1 MAITSIV
8 VVLLT
13 LLLCSSSPS
22 AVLSRPVTHSHHTHH
37 QAATTTT
44 TTTTTTLDVSASIQ
58 QTLQVLSTQKPQQQQ
73 QQQQQQMG
81 VSETQEAPPQEL
93 ISVTLHPRSSLHA
106 PAHEDYRS
114 LTLARL
120 RRDSARVRSLTLK
133 HDLALNGV
141 KKSDLKPTTTTT
153 TSSPDAHLEASDLEG
168 PIISGMSQGSGEY
181 FSRVGIGRPPKSLY
195 MVLDTGSDVTWV
207 QCAPCTDCYQ
217 QADPI
222 YQPSASSSFSSIP
235 CDTPQ
240 CQSLDVYACRNN
252 SCLYQVSYGDGSYTV
267 GDYVSETLTL
277 GTTPVENIAIG
288 CGHDNEGLFVG
299 AAGLLGLGGGALS
312 FPSQTKSPS
321 FSYCLVDRDSNS
333 ASTLQLGAASFPST
347 AATVTTPLLKNS
359 RVDTFYYVEL
369 AGIGVGGETV
379 GVAPAAAAAAGAG
392 RGDCGLGDGGDEA
405 GDGGVRGGEGQV
417 QGGCGGAEGG
427 GRGGAVRHVLRSEW
441 AGERERAYGGLA
453 FRWGEVGEASGQE
466 LSGAGG
472 FCGDVLF
479 CVRADVVGF
488 ADYWERAA
496 AGDSCGV

>member
-1 MAITSIV
+1 
-8 VVLLT
+8 
-13 LLLCSSSPS
+13 
-22 AVLSRPVTHSHHTHH
+22 
-37 QAATTTT
+37 
-44 TTTTTTLDVSASIQ
+44 
-58 QTLQVLSTQKPQQQQ
+58 
-73 QQQQQQMG
+73 MG
-81 VSETQEAPPQEL
+81 VSETQEAPSQEL

-133 HDLALNGV
+133 HDLALNG
-141 KKSDLKPTTTTT
+141 
-153 TSSPDAHLEASDLEG
+153 
-168 PIISGMSQGSGEY
+168 
-181 FSRVGIGRPPKSLY
+181 
-195 MVLDTGSDVTWV
+195 
-207 QCAPCTDCYQ
+207 
-217 QADPI
+217 
-222 YQPSASSSFSSIP
+222 
-235 CDTPQ
+235 
-240 CQSLDVYACRNN
+240 SLDVYACRNN

-277 GTTPVENIAIG
+277 GATPVENIAIG

-359 RVDTFYYVEL
+359 RVDTFYFVEL

-379 GVAPAAAAAAGAG
+379 GVAAAAGAG
-392 RGDCGLGDGGDEA
+392 RGDCGLRDGGDEA

-417 QGGCGGAEGG
+417 QGGCGGAEGAG
-427 GRGGAVRHVLRSEW
+427 EGGALRHVLRSEW

-453 FRWGEVGEASGQE
+453 FRWGEVGEASGEE

-479 CVRADVVGF
+479 CVRADLVGF

-496 AGDSCGV
+496 AGDSCGL